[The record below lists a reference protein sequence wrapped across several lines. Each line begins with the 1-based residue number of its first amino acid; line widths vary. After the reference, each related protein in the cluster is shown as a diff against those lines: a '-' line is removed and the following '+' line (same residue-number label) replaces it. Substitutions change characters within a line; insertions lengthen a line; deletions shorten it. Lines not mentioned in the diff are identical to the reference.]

1 MKNLSRKSNAD
12 IHGVMR
18 SCIHCGN
25 KKEFEIWTE
34 LEYDDGS
41 DEPTTGNHL
50 INIEFVKMLKM
61 RRSYLHYITHLLC
74 AQHYCHKT
82 L

>member
-1 MKNLSRKSNAD
+1 MERNEEFITEKQCD

-50 INIEFVKMLKM
+50 INIEFVKCLKCGEV
-61 RRSYLHYITHLLC
+61 I
-74 AQHYCHKT
+74 
-82 L
+82 